1 MFSER
6 PKIHCDSRQKIMTFM
21 VTTPKLLQFLP
32 FFANLQ
38 KFIACY
44 NLMMCERPDI
54 VCKLELI
61 NRFNAVIS
69 FQNSEK

>member
-6 PKIHCDSRQKIMTFM
+6 PKIHCESRQKIMTFM

-38 KFIACY
+38 KF
-44 NLMMCERPDI
+44 
-54 VCKLELI
+54 
-61 NRFNAVIS
+61 NAVIS